1 MRPNIALHPYQRLYL
16 GVEPIAHELELA
28 IGWDEADRSIV
39 LEPWQPHALM
49 EFHVLHLDRLASCRP
64 TRRLKHDFVVE
75 AQT

>member
-39 LEPWQPHALM
+39 LEP
-49 EFHVLHLDRLASCRP
+49 
-64 TRRLKHDFVVE
+64 
-75 AQT
+75 